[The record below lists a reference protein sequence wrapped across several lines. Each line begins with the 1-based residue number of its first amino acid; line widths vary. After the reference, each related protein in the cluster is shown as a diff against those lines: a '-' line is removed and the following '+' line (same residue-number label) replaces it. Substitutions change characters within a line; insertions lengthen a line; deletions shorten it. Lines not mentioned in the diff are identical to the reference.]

1 MVNFNPGCVWKPG
14 TREKYHRGFSHTL
27 LCSSFLPL
35 ICLCIAELKK
45 ETRGQIFQQVCI
57 TVPVLDCLFH
67 GLGGMRCLEKNSEEL
82 CKAAL
87 EIEANL
93 GR

>member
-1 MVNFNPGCVWKPG
+1 MHGRNITEAFL
-14 TREKYHRGFSHTL
+14 TLFSVPL
-27 LCSSFLPL
+27 SFL
-35 ICLCIAELKK
+35 ICLCVAELKK

-57 TVPVLDCLFH
+57 TVPGLDCLFH